1 MNCEKVVRVNEV
13 LMRLKDELDLKDAHT
28 IVSDGYV
35 VMSATNPYFRHTL
48 HTFLQ
53 AKENFKLVAASNK
66 ITLLKYSSFGGTGFN
81 EQDRLGFCRYMKNYK
96 PEDWAIIKEQFASIS
111 RRMKETIDLYCRKL
125 WEVPYHWYYK
135 RKTFN
140 ESVKILSDAIK
151 EINKINQAAKS
162 LAEKIPQKVLLTNR
176 ASVEISEELYGLI
189 VRLTSSP
196 VDEKKYTLEESQ
208 PLEWLLNLKLTALMP
223 TQVDEKHPL
232 VDGVSRNLASIELS
246 IPNNNPSIITRI
258 ERSIQ
263 GAYPTYSF
271 KLKGPINEQ
280 AIQSMI
286 NLLLS

>member
-53 AKENFKLVAASNK
+53 AEENFKLVAVSNK
-66 ITLLKYSSFGGTGFN
+66 IKYYSFDGTEFN

-111 RRMKETIDLYCRKL
+111 KRVKETLILYRNKL
-125 WEVPYHWYYK
+125 REVPYLQYYD
-135 RKTFN
+135 
-140 ESVKILSDAIK
+140 EEISDMADKIFSRATK
-151 EINKINQAAKS
+151 EINEINQAAKS
-162 LAEKIPQKVLLTNR
+162 LAEKIPQKVILTDR
-176 ASVEISEELYGLI
+176 ASVEISEELCELRVGLAST
-189 VRLTSSP
+189 LEGT
-196 VDEKKYTLEESQ
+196 YTLEESQ

-246 IPNNNPSIITRI
+246 IPNNPSIITRI
-258 ERSIQ
+258 ERIIQ

-271 KLKGPINEQ
+271 KLKEPINEQ